1 MEKSNSFSV
10 ANNSRPQ
17 MFFSNIR
24 DVGHI
29 KCLEEMESNVLDRVG
44 TLPNLN

>member
-1 MEKSNSFSV
+1 MDKSTFFSMV
-10 ANNSRPQ
+10 NNSMPQ
-17 MFFSNIR
+17 MHFSNIK

-44 TLPNLN
+44 TLSNLN